1 MAAPADITLKNLN
14 GEWVMDKTLSNPT
27 EPILELQGMGWLMR
41 KALSVA
47 TVTLSIHEYPDPA
60 DPTVLHIDID
70 QTVTG
75 GIKGTTEK
83 RISDSEPREHQ
94 DHIFGHVRG
103 HSKFS
108 RGSKGEDGKVRPYLD
123 FNTKSDEPL
132 VFKFLRG
139 QVLADGSESEG
150 FLVEDIGEEYG
161 EGEGL
166 WYQSFVENLDSGW
179 TAEQIWGF
187 EEIGGKRYYTRR
199 VAVVKGKTYKLA
211 RFVYTFIKPRA
222 E

>member
-1 MAAPADITLKNLN
+1 MAAPADITIKNLN
-14 GEWVMDKTLSNPT
+14 GEWTMDKSLSNPT

-41 KALSVA
+41 KALGIA

-60 DPTVLHIDID
+60 EPTILHIDID

-75 GIKGTTEK
+75 GIKGTKE
-83 RISDSEPREHQ
+83 RRVSDSQKREHQ

-103 HSKFS
+103 ESKVF
-108 RGSKGEDGKVRPYLD
+108 RGSRRDGGKVRPYLE
-123 FNTKSDEPL
+123 FNTKCKDQL

-139 QVLADGSESEG
+139 EVLADGAECEG
-150 FLVEDIGEEYG
+150 FVVEDLGEEYG
-161 EGEGL
+161 KGEGL
-166 WYQSFVENLDSGW
+166 WFQSFVENLDSGW

-187 EEIGGKRYYTRR
+187 EVINGQRYHTRR
-199 VAVVKGKTYKLA
+199 VAVVKDGSYKLA